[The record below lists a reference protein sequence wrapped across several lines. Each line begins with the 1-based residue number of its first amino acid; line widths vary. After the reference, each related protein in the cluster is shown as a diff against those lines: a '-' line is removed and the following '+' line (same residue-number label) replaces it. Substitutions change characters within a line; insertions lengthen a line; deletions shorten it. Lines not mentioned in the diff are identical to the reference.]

1 MKFKTILLLILFG
14 YKVTAQENGIKDLRN
29 NYLPNTYINK
39 NCLSIKDSLN
49 RLNYTRLLLNSWK
62 CLDGNSVLN
71 NDWATLC
78 QAFSFVGDNKS
89 VVNTSVNHMQNSA
102 QLEILNDTNFVNS
115 VKENKIEFKSAST
128 LILEEFK
135 KTSVIMFNEAHDRVQ
150 TRAYFLS
157 LLKDLKSAGA
167 TFLAMET
174 LNENGNLKSLDGT
187 TGYYSAEPV
196 CGQIIREA
204 IKLGYKLIPY
214 EDTLGYK
221 HTNNERDSIQARNL
235 YNRIKT
241 KNGVEKT
248 VVLAGYGHIAEGTFN
263 PDFRCMGMYFKTISQ
278 IDPLTVNQCEFI
290 EESYMSTL
298 SSKIIDKIYH
308 PDSVFAITKDY
319 IKAVIFND
327 PIFDIYIYHPQTQYI
342 NNRPNWLLTSKK
354 VISEVIIP
362 DKIKPVLIQAYMKC
376 EIKNDDDYYK
386 KVPYDQTFY
395 SSDNKA
401 YLILE
406 KKNKYKIVFRNSSN
420 EIISTLEY
428 QSN

>member
-1 MKFKTILLLILFG
+1 MKYKTLLILLLFV
-14 YKVTAQENGIKDLRN
+14 YHASAQDNKVKDLRN

-39 NCLSIKDSLN
+39 NNLFIKDSLN
-49 RLNYTRLLLNSWK
+49 RLNYTRLLINSWK
-62 CLDGNSVLN
+62 CLDDNSVSN

-78 QAFSFVGDNKS
+78 QAFSFVGDNIS
-89 VVNTSVNHMQNSA
+89 VLNTSINHLQNPA

-115 VKENKIEFKSAST
+115 IKENKIEFKSAHA

-150 TRAYFLS
+150 TRAYVLS

-167 TFLAMET
+167 TCLAMET
-174 LNENGNLKSLDGT
+174 LNENGNLKNLDGT

-204 IKLGYKLIPY
+204 LKLGYKLIPY

-235 YNRIKT
+235 YTRIKK

-263 PDFRCMGMYFKTISQ
+263 PAFKCMGMYFKDISK

-298 SSKIIDKIYH
+298 SPKIIDKIYH
-308 PDSVFAITKDY
+308 SDSVFAITREY
-319 IKAVIFND
+319 VKAIIFND
-327 PIFDIYIYHPQTQYI
+327 PIFDIYIYHPKTKYI
-342 NNRPNWLLTSKK
+342 NERPSWLVTSQK
-354 VISEVIIP
+354 VVSEVIIP
-362 DKIKPVLIQAYMKC
+362 DKIKPVFIQAYIKC
-376 EIKNDDDYYK
+376 EIKNDEDYYK
-386 KVPYDQTFY
+386 KIPYDQTFY
-395 SSDNKA
+395 SLNSKA

-406 KKNKYKIVFRNSSN
+406 NNNKYKIVFRNSLN
-420 EIISTLEY
+420 EIINIIDY
-428 QSN
+428 